1 MFESCNYCRDQE
13 TRIENEN
20 LSFLLPL
27 RLSWNFLHQKDYRNF
42 LFLRVFWDENLRIL
56 RGRNQ
61 KSEVVR
67 DLHIDWRFC
76 CFDVVLAVKIL
87 EIFVFGCYRI
97 KYSCF
102 F

>member
-27 RLSWNFLHQKDYRNF
+27 RLSWNFLPRKDYRNF

-61 KSEVVR
+61 KSEFVR

-76 CFDVVLAVKIL
+76 CFDVVLVVKIL
-87 EIFVFGCYRI
+87 
-97 KYSCF
+97 
-102 F
+102 